1 MAIKSSS
8 AISGKYLMFFL
19 VAIAGL
25 FFSGQA
31 QNNIYLESNYQL
43 AWGGSTESK
52 TVSSRDGKLV
62 FKSFHW
68 IGKKGVSYPVNIFDA
83 RTFRLINQITPDKD
97 MYKMKLS
104 GDGKKL
110 FLFGDYKK
118 RIEIWDIETATRI
131 KEIEAPF
138 LVNAIDVSHD
148 GSKLLYWY
156 ENGNMVDTETGNI
169 LFEYLTADK
178 KLKSRSYF
186 CNHDSAILVTNK
198 VSSRFL
204 MFDTKDGRQLSE
216 NDFPKDF
223 RMLFT
228 DHFAIAPDTRH
239 FLLIGYSKEINSG
252 GMSVDD
258 NSWITYYGTTEEN
271 KIKILKLIS
280 NIGWNTRY
288 IFSDDLHY
296 MYCINDSNL
305 LKKYGLEDGR
315 KLLQTEIV
323 PTDSK
328 IGMIFSKTAK
338 RLIDIASI
346 RNGEYL
352 LITDNY
358 NVSYFY
364 SVNENKVKAWLYF
377 FGNDY
382 AFVTPDGR
390 MDGTPGAIEK
400 LQWVK
405 GDQKIPLSATYDQMY
420 TPNLMS
426 QVFSNTLQEN
436 TVNLE
441 TIVKYTPEIKIT
453 NPKTEFKA
461 SSSAL
466 SVTCELKENGDEIKQ
481 VRIYVNDKLVS
492 DETRGM
498 KAAGNTVTYNVTLLP
513 GINSVKAVAIT
524 KNGYQSGAAEVSVTY
539 TGAVA
544 ESRLFVLAVGI
555 DKYKNP
561 AYNLNFAV
569 ADASAVVERIK
580 SSGAGIFKTINIY
593 NYQNESAKRDSIL
606 SGFDKIAAQAQPQD
620 AFVLFYAGH
629 GVMSEGTPETPKD
642 FYLVLQ
648 NVTQIYG
655 KDDLLKAQGI
665 SAAELREFSK
675 KITAQKQVVF
685 LDACQS
691 GAAVETFAMRGV
703 AEEKAILQLA
713 RSTGSY
719 LIASTGSEQFA
730 TEFKELGHGVFT
742 YAILQGLN
750 CNADGSEKDKKVTI
764 KELEAYLNDNIPT
777 LTEKYHGNVQY
788 PKSWSKGMDFPIAI
802 CK

>member
-1 MAIKSSS
+1 MSKIQSQRILFIKSIILFSIFITHHFS
-8 AISGKYLMFFL
+8 A
-19 VAIAGL
+19 
-25 FFSGQA
+25 A
-31 QNNIYLESNYQL
+31 QNNIFLESNYQV
-43 AWGGSTESK
+43 AWGGGTYSSTL
-52 TVSSRDGKLV
+52 SSLDRNFV
-62 FKSFHW
+62 FKTLYWF
-68 IGKKGVSYPVNIFDA
+68 GRKGVYYPINIYDA
-83 RTFRLINQITPDKD
+83 KTFRLIKQITPGEDVH
-97 MYKMKLS
+97 YMKLS

-110 FLFGDYKK
+110 FLCGWYKK
-118 RIEIWDIETATRI
+118 TIEVWDVETREKL
-131 KEIEAPF
+131 KEIETPF
-138 LVNAIDVSHD
+138 KVMNFDVSND
-148 GSKLLYWY
+148 GLQVLYWLYSGCLVDVKSGKLLFDVKT
-156 ENGNMVDTETGNI
+156 NAKETVG
-169 LFEYLTADK
+169 
-178 KLKSRSYF
+178 F
-186 CNHDSAILVTNK
+186 CNNDSTIIVAQRKEIISVDSRTGK
-198 VSSRFL
+198 VDFTL
-204 MFDTKDGRQLSE
+204 EIPDGDVIYTQGDQANFVVDKTK
-216 NDFPKDF
+216 KY
-223 RMLFT
+223 
-228 DHFAIAPDTRH
+228 
-239 FLLIGYSKEINSG
+239 FLLRGFNSKKNTSF
-252 GMSVDD
+252 
-258 NSWITYYGTTEEN
+258 TYYGTIEDKKP
-271 KIKILKLIS
+271 KII
-280 NIGWNTRY
+280 NTIPDGDNFEIVVSKA
-288 IFSDDLHY
+288 IFSDDLQF
-296 MYCINDSNL
+296 MYGISNQDFRL
-305 LKKYGLEDGR
+305 LKYNLKDG
-315 KLLQTEIV
+315 KLVLKTEIV
-323 PTDSK
+323 PTKNMKINKGSTSK
-328 IGMIFSKTAK
+328 Q
-338 RLIDIASI
+338 LIEVTSI
-346 RNGEYL
+346 RNGDYL

-358 NVSYFY
+358 NVSYLY
-364 SVNENKVKAWLYF
+364 SVKEDKVKAWLYS
-377 FGNDY
+377 FGFDY

-390 MDGTPGAIEK
+390 MDGTRGAIEK

-593 NYQNESAKRDSIL
+593 SYQNESAKRDSIL

-648 NVTQIYG
+648 NVTQAYG
-655 KDDLLKAQGI
+655 NDERLKNQGI
-665 SAAELREFSK
+665 SAAELRELSK

-691 GAAVETFAMRGV
+691 GAAVETFAMRGM

-777 LTEKYHGNVQY
+777 LTEKYHGTVQY
-788 PKSWSKGMDFPIAI
+788 PKSWSKGMDFPISV